1 MNRRKMLLS
10 TLGSTLAVNG
20 VSIAA
25 ASTPPLFQRESLPQ
39 EFSKV
44 ISPGKLRILVLSGS
58 PHKDGTT
65 NLLATNFVKGAKE
78 AGHEVRHVNTSFE
91 DINACRGCFFCLKNS
106 GQCLIRDDVPA
117 ILHLIEQAD
126 VVIFVTPIYY
136 YAIHS
141 SLKALLERFT
151 SRRTDF
157 MKMPKK
163 MALNFSSQRMTRLH
177 TVTVC
182 QRMFMVSIYQFPPWI
197 KSFISDGRISAELKQ
212 GDIRQ
217 KLISRKRNI
226 RSWPINLVLI

>member
-78 AGHEVRHVNTSFE
+78 AGHEVRHVLMLAEAVFSVSKT
-91 DINACRGCFFCLKNS
+91 
-106 GQCLIRDDVPA
+106 
-117 ILHLIEQAD
+117 QAN
-126 VVIFVTPIYY
+126 VLSV
-136 YAIHS
+136 
-141 SLKALLERFT
+141 
-151 SRRTDF
+151 
-157 MKMPKK
+157 M
-163 MALNFSSQRMTRLH
+163 
-177 TVTVC
+177 
-182 QRMFMVSIYQFPPWI
+182 MFLQYCT
-197 KSFISDGRISAELKQ
+197 L
-212 GDIRQ
+212 
-217 KLISRKRNI
+217 
-226 RSWPINLVLI
+226 

>member
-78 AGHEVRHVNTSFE
+78 AGHEVRHVTYVP
-91 DINACRGCFFCLKNS
+91 CR
-106 GQCLIRDDVPA
+106 V
-117 ILHLIEQAD
+117 
-126 VVIFVTPIYY
+126 IYY
-136 YAIHS
+136 HFIERHIFEILNIAYACH
-141 SLKALLERFT
+141 L
-151 SRRTDF
+151 
-157 MKMPKK
+157 
-163 MALNFSSQRMTRLH
+163 
-177 TVTVC
+177 
-182 QRMFMVSIYQFPPWI
+182 
-197 KSFISDGRISAELKQ
+197 
-212 GDIRQ
+212 
-217 KLISRKRNI
+217 
-226 RSWPINLVLI
+226 